1 MFKCTL
7 HGGHY
12 LSGSMS
18 GDDLPEQITGA
29 MKLAFVR
36 SSVESYATNGTYY
49 YDPDAGH
56 NAMTLGQLINA
67 GICKNLVDNL
77 KDIPGVEV
85 HIGRNTVDVVIE
97 GLITLRPAKLG
108 KTKQDDVWI
117 SLPNS
122 RKTALRKAQ
131 NNLHFTPA
139 LDGIEFDGPRD
150 FFIGHFGDE
159 EGCQAVY
166 LCAPAVKGKD
176 RTLGWRL
183 CAPLYIEDDEDNPE
197 GASGPRDPGS
207 VPPETNLDEDFGLD
221 IRDPEDEETQD

>member
-1 MFKCTL
+1 MN
-7 HGGHY
+7 
-12 LSGSMS
+12 
-18 GDDLPEQITGA
+18 GDDLPEQITEA
-29 MKLAFVR
+29 IR
-36 SSVESYATNGTYY
+36 SAIVKSNVESYATNGTYY

-67 GICKNLVDNL
+67 GICKNLVDYL
-77 KDIPGVEV
+77 KDTPGVDV
-85 HIGRNTVDVVIE
+85 QIGRNTVDVVVE

-108 KTKQDDVWI
+108 KTKQEDVWV

-131 NNLHFTPA
+131 NNLRFTPA
-139 LDGIEFDGPRD
+139 LNDIEFDGPRD

-166 LCAPAVKGKD
+166 LCAPAVKGKA

-183 CAPLYIEDDEDNPE
+183 CVPLYIEDDEDNATRA
-197 GASGPRDPGS
+197 GGPRDPGS
-207 VPPETNLDEDFGLD
+207 VPPETNLDDDFGLG
-221 IRDPEDEETQD
+221 IRETEDEETQD